1 MMVSGSR
8 DDPRA
13 AFAGPVPTPDC
24 SVPSWDWEGGN
35 CFGLE
40 GLWHQETVAN
50 VPGMTGDMLAFNVEG
65 SCGASDLNDCTYE
78 TGIEESG
85 RVTSPSFTATN
96 GAVLSF
102 KTARE
107 QEQTCNTNVDVTI
120 VRYST
125 DNGAS
130 YLPLDLEATGSI
142 SAGGQAFDTVR
153 QGHICGNDLTAQT
166 VRVKLP
172 PGTTNIAF
180 DFSTGDFANNDF
192 AGQFIDDVV
201 VSACGAPACPTQ
213 TPTDTPTFTVT
224 PTFTATATH
233 THTPTPTQTPTIT
246 PTPTDTPKG
255 PPPTKMPPTP
265 HSPEAA
271 ASLSLDTDCDSSTD
285 EAFEPQSSDNSTF
298 LVCVFG
304 DVPSISGYNLRV
316 EWDSAKLAFDDSLT
330 PADYDSFVEACSPPL
345 GAVLNP
351 LTTGTGFLVVHV
363 EGAANATCPAQALLS
378 QLAFSCIFDE
388 EGNNHGGTN
397 ITLTGPGVDTYLIDT
412 GGPDIKPSL
421 RSGVVFCLDPTVDS
435 DNDGCTN
442 GQELGTDETTGGL
455 RNPMYRWDY
464 YDVLGPGAALPTDG
478 FIDLPNDILSV
489 ILHFSPTGYAPNT
502 PSIVG
507 NTTYETF
514 DRGPQIGANVW
525 NMSPPD
531 GVIDLPN
538 DILGVILQAGH
549 RCQ

>member
-1 MMVSGSR
+1 MLKFRDRGLRALALGGLFLILVMVAAVCGDSGT
-8 DDPRA
+8 DDPA
-13 AFAGPVPTPDC
+13 LTAVSVVATNTPIPTATPEPSPTPVPT
-24 SVPSWDWEGGN
+24 
-35 CFGLE
+35 
-40 GLWHQETVAN
+40 A
-50 VPGMTGDMLAFNVEG
+50 
-65 SCGASDLNDCTYE
+65 
-78 TGIEESG
+78 
-85 RVTSPSFTATN
+85 
-96 GAVLSF
+96 
-102 KTARE
+102 
-107 QEQTCNTNVDVTI
+107 
-120 VRYST
+120 
-125 DNGAS
+125 
-130 YLPLDLEATGSI
+130 
-142 SAGGQAFDTVR
+142 
-153 QGHICGNDLTAQT
+153 
-166 VRVKLP
+166 
-172 PGTTNIAF
+172 
-180 DFSTGDFANNDF
+180 
-192 AGQFIDDVV
+192 
-201 VSACGAPACPTQ
+201 
-213 TPTDTPTFTVT
+213 
-224 PTFTATATH
+224 
-233 THTPTPTQTPTIT
+233 TPTIVPTVT

-388 EGNNHGGTN
+388 EGANHGGTN
-397 ITLTGPGVDTYLIDT
+397 IRLTGPGVDTYLIDA

-455 RNPMYRWDY
+455 RNAMNRWDF
-464 YDVLGPGAALPTDG
+464 YDVLGPGA
-478 FIDLPNDILSV
+478 
-489 ILHFSPTGYAPNT
+489 
-502 PSIVG
+502 
-507 NTTYETF
+507 
-514 DRGPQIGANVW
+514 
-525 NMSPPD
+525 
-531 GVIDLPN
+531 
-538 DILGVILQAGH
+538 
-549 RCQ
+549 